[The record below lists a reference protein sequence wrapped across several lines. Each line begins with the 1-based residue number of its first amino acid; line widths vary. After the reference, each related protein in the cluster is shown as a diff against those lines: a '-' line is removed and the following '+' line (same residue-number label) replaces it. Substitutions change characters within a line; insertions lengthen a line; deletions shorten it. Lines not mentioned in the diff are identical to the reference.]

1 MVSTFQALA
10 VAVLLV
16 LPGAAYTFALERVA
30 GAFGVSLA
38 DRVIR
43 FIAASAVFQAFF
55 SGPVWWAYRE
65 WVRTGRLT
73 EGDVPIGAV
82 QATALVYVLVP
93 TLVGSLVGHG
103 ANRRWRWVTWLIG
116 KAPEP
121 RAWDF
126 LWRRNDRGIVRVRL
140 KSGNWLAGMYGA
152 ASSGMSSYASGH
164 GEDGDLF
171 LAEALTVDP
180 DTGAF
185 DLDEDDRPVRLEGS
199 PGLLLRWEE
208 VEYLEFEEIP

>member
-1 MVSTFQALA
+1 MF
-10 VAVLLV
+10 V

-43 FIAASAVFQAFF
+43 FIAASAVFQACF
-55 SGPVWWAYRE
+55 SGLEWWAYRE
-65 WVRTGRLT
+65 GVRTGRLG
-73 EGDVPIGAV
+73 EGDVPLWAI
-82 QATALVYVLVP
+82 QTIALVYVLVP

-103 ANRRWRWVTWLIG
+103 ANRQWRWVTWLLG

-126 LWRRNDRGIVRVRL
+126 LWRRNERGIVRVRL
-140 KSGNWLAGMYGA
+140 KSGSWLAGMYGA
-152 ASSGMSSYASGH
+152 AASGKGSYASGY

-171 LAEALTVDP
+171 LAEALIVDP
-180 DTGAF
+180 ETGAF
-185 DLDEDDRPVRLEGS
+185 DVDEDDRPVRLEGS
-199 PGLLLRWEE
+199 PGLLLRWSEI
-208 VEYLEFEEIP
+208 EYLEFEEIL